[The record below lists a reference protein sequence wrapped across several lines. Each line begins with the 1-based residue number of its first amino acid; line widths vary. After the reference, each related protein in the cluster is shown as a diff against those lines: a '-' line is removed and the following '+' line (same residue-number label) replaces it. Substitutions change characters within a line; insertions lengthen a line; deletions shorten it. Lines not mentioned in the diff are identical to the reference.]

1 MALPTLA
8 VLRVFGTL
16 TLCIAAC
23 SGSDPGSG
31 DGGGGDSSDAAPP
44 TCEERMPLTIGHCVE
59 ADTGDPC
66 VSGESEMQLFRS
78 LEDARIVHPIIGL
91 QGSPMFVMA
100 VQAEG
105 IATGE
110 NSDAPRVDVRVFDG
124 EQDVGG
130 FSSNPIVIESATTP
144 GLVTAPRLFVV
155 SFFAEDLVGKTL
167 DVTAEVKDRNDQTWC
182 SKDSFE
188 VGALIDA
195 PAPP

>member
-1 MALPTLA
+1 MTPRALA
-8 VLRVFGTL
+8 ALRAFGPVA
-16 TLCIAAC
+16 LCMVAC
-23 SGSDPGSG
+23 GSG
-31 DGGGGDSSDAAPP
+31 TNSDSDGGGDSPDAAPP
-44 TCEERMPLTIGHCVE
+44 SCEERMPLTIGHCVE

-66 VSGESEMQLFRS
+66 VSAASEMQLFRS
-78 LEDARIVHPIIGL
+78 LEDAPIVHPIIGL

-110 NSDAPRVDVRVFDG
+110 NLDAPRVDVRVFDG

-130 FSSNPIVIESATTP
+130 FSSRPLVIESETSP

-155 SFFAEDLVGKTL
+155 SFFADELIGKSL
-167 DVTAEVKDRNDQTWC
+167 DVTAEVEDRNGQTWC
-182 SKDSFE
+182 SEGSFE

-195 PAPP
+195 PPLP